1 MKNNIARFFC
11 LVFVSMIAFCHLLAQ
26 NTENRYV
33 KKVFTDFVCYQYRL
47 SHEKDKSKLLSRLSG
62 WKLDVIANHMSDA
75 MSKQQFHKQF
85 VANLKKEFTKE
96 ELLKFSSF
104 TGVLTFKTDVYNE
117 LYDIDFNVSE
127 NDVVLSDSDFDRII
141 TCLESAINGIEFDL
155 EYLQQ
160 YIEIEISMDNRPFI
174 RYTWGGK
181 GWKNLQ

>member
-1 MKNNIARFFC
+1 MKRFLGITFVFLITFC
-11 LVFVSMIAFCHLLAQ
+11 QLSAQ
-26 NTENRYV
+26 DMESWYV
-33 KKVFTDFVCYQYRL
+33 KRTITDFLCYQHRL
-47 SHEKDKSKLLSRLSG
+47 SHEKDKSKLLSRLPG

-85 VANLKKEFTKE
+85 IANLKKEFTKE

-117 LYDIDFNVSE
+117 LYDIDFTVSE